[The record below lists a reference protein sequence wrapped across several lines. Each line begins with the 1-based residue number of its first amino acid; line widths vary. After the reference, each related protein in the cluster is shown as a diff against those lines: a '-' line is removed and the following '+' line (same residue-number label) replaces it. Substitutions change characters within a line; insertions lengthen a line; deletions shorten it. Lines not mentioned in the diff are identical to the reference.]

1 MHFCCKSVKFI
12 TYYRAKFTSSR
23 VRGLN
28 RAIFKIQ
35 FRKHPPVRAGGAVS
49 TVVFVSRAAGWP
61 KATLI
66 ESCTEAADKLRESH
80 TSVTV
85 VYTVDARLLSIRGA
99 FARKSVKA
107 SERASERTGAHHA
120 HARTPS

>member
-1 MHFCCKSVKFI
+1 M
-12 TYYRAKFTSSR
+12 
-23 VRGLN
+23 
-28 RAIFKIQ
+28 
-35 FRKHPPVRAGGAVS
+35 
-49 TVVFVSRAAGWP
+49 VFVSRTAGWP

-66 ESCTEAADKLRESH
+66 ESCTEAADKLRESR

-107 SERASERTGAHHA
+107 SGASERTGAHHA
-120 HARTPS
+120 HARTLHRSLKLALYS